1 MKVSIKSRL
10 VRCKKFGCQM
20 LVFFLFALAIIVALS
35 GFTREKAHKTEVHK
49 KSEDVKTENIGCT
62 EEELNP
68 LREGEYTEIDKAVK
82 DYYASLNADKAF
94 IEKYDDLHIYTKRG
108 QYRDTYVIFVEYHM
122 KIKDIYTEV
131 PGLGTLFASR
141 NQADN
146 KYRIGTEKPNGQDQ
160 DYVRLLTEHEDVKK
174 LFDRTEEEY
183 YTAVQSDALLREALE
198 DLEKAYSDSVS

>member
-1 MKVSIKSRL
+1 M
-10 VRCKKFGCQM
+10 
-20 LVFFLFALAIIVALS
+20 
-35 GFTREKAHKTEVHK
+35 
-49 KSEDVKTENIGCT
+49 KTENIGCT

-68 LREGEYTEIDKAVK
+68 LREGEHTEIDKAVK

-94 IEKYDDLHIYTKRG
+94 IEKYDDLHIYTKKG

-146 KYRIGTEKPNGQDQ
+146 EYRIGTEKPNGQDQ